1 MSDFLSQR
9 VCANQQVSLS
19 SFQVVHLSRF
29 DSPVNRAR
37 TDVRYGG
44 RLIGR
49 QHLHFL
55 AAVLA
60 PFGGGYPAA
69 LHHKQALAIDVDF
82 DSAFRG
88 SSRLSVKS
96 SMPANFNHS
105 LRPSDWSLLRLA

>member
-9 VCANQQVSLS
+9 VRTNQQM
-19 SFQVVHLSRF
+19 SFGGFHVMHLARF
-29 DSPVNRAR
+29 DSSINCARA
-37 TDVRYGG
+37 DVRYGG

-88 SSRLSVKS
+88 
-96 SMPANFNHS
+96 
-105 LRPSDWSLLRLA
+105 